1 MRRAPTGPLPVLA
14 VVAALAP
21 TRAPLSPRIPEDW
34 CNNMTN
40 FANFLNCPEPDA
52 NSDKSINKQPVY
64 VVASSGKFLVS
75 GKLFSLP
82 IMRSAFYLPRTH
94 SARTHSARTHRA
106 RTAFAGSNKRRQGAS
121 SVCSTSTT
129 FRKKM
134 TSANE

>member
-21 TRAPLSPRIPEDW
+21 TRAPLSPRIPL

-82 IMRSAFYLPRTH
+82 IMRSAFFSTHAQRTH
-94 SARTHSARTHRA
+94 A
-106 RTAFAGSNKRRQGAS
+106 RTAPARTAHARHSLDPTNADRGHRAYAPHLLPSARR
-121 SVCSTSTT
+121 
-129 FRKKM
+129 
-134 TSANE
+134 